1 MFLYYKSGKNVSVPI
16 KTSAIRRC
24 LLFKGVLWGDFSV
37 LHYCHANRDDSDW
50 TTTVTILSC
59 PQVRVM
65 GAPEDRGR
73 HVCQTADV
81 VRCTTKRGAVQR
93 LVRYATCVAL
103 QARSATGSGCG
114 CCDSW
119 GGGGVVDKAPVAAST
134 MVVSPAGWRSKT
146 SAHYRWSFVRS
157 PICSSA
163 PPCSTPWSPR
173 RRYAGNKR
181 WTVSVRTPNLNDIM
195 RLFRPKV

>member
-1 MFLYYKSGKNVSVPI
+1 MRNI
-16 KTSAIRRC
+16 IIRHR
-24 LLFKGVLWGDFSV
+24 FFSEFV
-37 LHYCHANRDDSDW
+37 GNDI
-50 TTTVTILSC
+50 VSC

-81 VRCTTKRGAVQR
+81 VRGTTQRGAVR
-93 LVRYATCVAL
+93 RPVRCATCAAR
-103 QARSATGSGCG
+103 QSRSATGSGCG

-181 WTVSVRTPNLNDIM
+181 WTVS
-195 RLFRPKV
+195 FRSTERQNIIIYAFT